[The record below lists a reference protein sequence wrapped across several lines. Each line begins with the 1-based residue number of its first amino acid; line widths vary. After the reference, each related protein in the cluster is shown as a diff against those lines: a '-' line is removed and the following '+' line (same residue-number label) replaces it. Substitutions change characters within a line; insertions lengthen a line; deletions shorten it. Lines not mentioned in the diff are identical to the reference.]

1 MAQAHSLKQNGTAKG
16 SAVNLKELNV
26 DDLKRLIAFQ
36 QREIAQKNDRLR
48 GVEKLTTI
56 CSDLEEKFH
65 SERTKSDNY
74 ENALRRAEARIAYL
88 NKKLGIG
95 PQTSFDIDVI
105 NPGVSRKDFD
115 AVTKENIRLKEALEH
130 IVPTE
135 LGGKD
140 IVIVS
145 MSLNMAVNYLFKFS
159 C

>member
-1 MAQAHSLKQNGTAKG
+1 MAGLQSKG
-16 SAVNLKELNV
+16 PVLNLKEFKT
-26 DDLKRLIAFQ
+26 DDLKRIIALQ
-36 QREIAQKNDRLR
+36 HREILVKNERLR
-48 GVEKLTTI
+48 GVEDLTRI
-56 CSDLEEKFH
+56 CNELEEKRQG
-65 SERTKSDNY
+65 SETKADNY

-95 PQTSFDIDVI
+95 PQTTFGIDVV
-105 NPGVSRKDFD
+105 NPGISRKDFD

-145 MSLNMAVNYLFKFS
+145 MS
-159 C
+159 

>member
-1 MAQAHSLKQNGTAKG
+1 MAGVQSKKEHNIKG
-16 SAVNLKELNV
+16 SVINLKELSA
-26 DDLKRLIAFQ
+26 DDLRRLIAYQ
-36 QREIAQKNDRLR
+36 QREIAVRNDRLR

-56 CSDLEEKFH
+56 CSDLEEKLQ
-65 SERTKSDNY
+65 SSQTRADNY
-74 ENALRRAEARIAYL
+74 ETALRRAEARVAYL

-140 IVIVS
+140 IVVVS
-145 MSLNMAVNYLFKFS
+145 I
-159 C
+159 

>member
-1 MAQAHSLKQNGTAKG
+1 MSGVQSKASVT
-16 SAVNLKELNV
+16 NLKEYNV
-26 DDLKRLIAFQ
+26 DDLKRIIAALN
-36 QREIAQKNDRLR
+36 REILVRNERLK
-48 GVEKLTTI
+48 GVEDLTRI
-56 CSDLEEKFH
+56 CHELEEKRQ
-65 SERTKSDNY
+65 SWQIRADNY
-74 ENALRRAEARIAYL
+74 ETALKRAEARIAYL

-95 PQTSFDIDVI
+95 PQTTLDIDVI

-145 MSLNMAVNYLFKFS
+145 GP
-159 C
+159 

>member
-1 MAQAHSLKQNGTAKG
+1 MAGVQSKEHSFTKG
-16 SAVNLKELNV
+16 SVVNLKELSV
-26 DDLKRLIAFQ
+26 EDLRRLIAYQ
-36 QREIAQKNDRLR
+36 QREIVVRNDRLR

-56 CSDLEEKFH
+56 CSDLEEKLQ
-65 SERTKSDNY
+65 SSQTRADNY
-74 ENALRRAEARIAYL
+74 ETALRRAEARVAYL

-115 AVTKENIRLKEALEH
+115 AVTRENIRLKEALEH

-145 MSLNMAVNYLFKFS
+145 MSL
-159 C
+159 

>member
-1 MAQAHSLKQNGTAKG
+1 MAGVQSKEHSFTKG
-16 SAVNLKELNV
+16 SVVNLKELSV
-26 DDLKRLIAFQ
+26 EDLRRLIAYQ
-36 QREIAQKNDRLR
+36 QREIAVRNDRLR

-56 CSDLEEKFH
+56 CSDLEEKLQ
-65 SERTKSDNY
+65 SSQTRADNY
-74 ENALRRAEARIAYL
+74 ETALRRAEARVAYL

-115 AVTKENIRLKEALEH
+115 AVTRENIRLKDALEH

-145 MSLNMAVNYLFKFS
+145 MSL
-159 C
+159 